1 MPFTRVQQFVDAE
14 IYGGS
19 DPEVGCPDDPRDRL
33 AVLKEIQNDVAALIQ
48 ATKEMAVEDGIAEY
62 KTFERTNVPNL
73 SWWKAT
79 KPKSW
84 ARYCTISTYD
94 RFTWIK

>member
-1 MPFTRVQQFVDAE
+1 MPFTKVQQFVDAE

-19 DPEVGCPDDPRDRL
+19 DPEVGCPEDPRDRL

-48 ATKEMAVEDGIAEY
+48 ATKEMAVEDGLAYFKAVDYKEY
-62 KTFERTNVPNL
+62 TV
-73 SWWKAT
+73 KAHT
-79 KPKSW
+79 KQ
-84 ARYCTISTYD
+84 